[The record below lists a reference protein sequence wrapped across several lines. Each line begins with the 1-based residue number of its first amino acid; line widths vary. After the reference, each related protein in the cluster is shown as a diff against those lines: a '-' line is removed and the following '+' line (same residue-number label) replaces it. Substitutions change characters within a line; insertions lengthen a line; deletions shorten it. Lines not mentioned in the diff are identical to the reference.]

1 MELSWGFW
9 LGVNQISL
17 EDYNCPGIVEILE
30 MKSWFLCFII
40 GELVIIK
47 NKSKIKQ
54 KKTQKIAKTKQNK
67 RRQNQNTSCYVNL
80 QPLFI

>member
-54 KKTQKIAKTKQNK
+54 KKNPKNSQNKTKQK
-67 RRQNQNTSCYVNL
+67 KTKPKYQLLC
-80 QPLFI
+80 